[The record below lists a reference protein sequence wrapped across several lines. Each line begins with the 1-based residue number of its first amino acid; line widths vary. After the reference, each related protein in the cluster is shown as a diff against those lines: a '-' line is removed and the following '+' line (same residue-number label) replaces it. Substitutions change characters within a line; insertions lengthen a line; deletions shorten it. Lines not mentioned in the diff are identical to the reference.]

1 MQAALY
7 QNVGNINVT
16 GVVFDTNV
24 ATGSGGGLYQNAFAG
39 SVQDCT
45 FRENRVGGSGGGLFQ
60 NNYRGNVEGCV
71 FERNSAKLGG
81 AMYQNAATG
90 MTDNSTF
97 TGNGAMEGGAI
108 YQVSCIQLVLVQMSW
123 ACCNVACYLAFLVRC
138 LGVKMVCWQSA
149 DICRHLPQLSCHS
162 ACCFGM

>member
-1 MQAALY
+1 M
-7 QNVGNINVT
+7 
-16 GVVFDTNV
+16 VFDTNV

-97 TGNGAMEGGAI
+97 IGNGAMEGGAI
-108 YQVSCIQLVLVQMSW
+108 YQVSRCQLLLVQLSL
-123 ACCNVACYLAFLVRC
+123 ACCNVARYLALPEFL
-138 LGVKMVCWQSA
+138 L
-149 DICRHLPQLSCHS
+149 
-162 ACCFGM
+162 CCFGQNVGRVWTRADRCSHSFLVMHAFLHLVLLLV